1 MPARTF
7 AKLTDF
13 YYVRLA
19 QARFGEAHMSPWDR
33 FRRFASGQS
42 AIAALT
48 VLGSLLMACLLVP
61 AVFRRKQRAVG
72 AEQVAEPGVKVL
84 GLSELPENPWRT

>member
-1 MPARTF
+1 MPAKTF

-19 QARFGEAHMSPWDR
+19 QARSGEADASLRDR
-33 FRRFASGQS
+33 FRRFASGQP
-42 AIAALT
+42 AIKILT
-48 VLGSLLMACLLVP
+48 ALGSLLMTWLLIT

-72 AEQVAEPGVKVL
+72 AQQVAEPGVKVL
-84 GLSELPENPWRT
+84 GVSELPENPWRS